1 MLIESY
7 IRYLEDK
14 CCKGTKKSV
23 VLKNLTLYD
32 CRACLFDSRTKYIEQ
47 MLFEN
52 KKNEVYTVNK
62 CKTASNKHDDK
73 RCVQGEG
80 ITKFTQSANAFQTV
94 YCSCAVTV
102 KCEKLYVL
110 LVKLF
115 LYG

>member
-1 MLIESY
+1 
-7 IRYLEDK
+7 
-14 CCKGTKKSV
+14 
-23 VLKNLTLYD
+23 
-32 CRACLFDSRTKYIEQ
+32 

-94 YCSCAVTV
+94 Y
-102 KCEKLYVL
+102 
-110 LVKLF
+110 
-115 LYG
+115 

>member
-7 IRYLEDK
+7 TRNLEDK

-23 VLKNLTLYD
+23 VLKSLTLHD

-47 MLFEN
+47 MLLEN
-52 KKNEVYTVNK
+52 KKNEVYNVNK
-62 CKTASNKHDDK
+62 CKKASNKHDDK
-73 RCVQGEG
+73 RRVQGEG
-80 ITKFTQSANAFQTV
+80 ITKFSQSANAFQTV